1 MSSGQN
7 RVLFLGDLGV
17 DRTKS
22 VVLRWADLLRPSAF
36 LLDRCVDAN
45 HHLVRLEAHKGRLAS
60 ICALASDIRWNVRT
74 SHSF

>member
-1 MSSGQN
+1 MSSGKDG
-7 RVLFLGDLGV
+7 VLFLGDLGL
-17 DRTKS
+17 DRAKS
-22 VVLRWADLLRPSAF
+22 IVLRWADLLRPSAF

-74 SHSF
+74 SCPF